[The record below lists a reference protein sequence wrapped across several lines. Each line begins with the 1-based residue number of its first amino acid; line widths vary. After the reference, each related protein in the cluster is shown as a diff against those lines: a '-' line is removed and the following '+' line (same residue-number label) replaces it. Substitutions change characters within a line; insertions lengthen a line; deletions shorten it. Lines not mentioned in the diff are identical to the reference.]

1 MIRKSLEERISI
13 YVLHMLINTL
23 FIWEQNGLKLHYP
36 TSWQYPLINYLDLAM
51 PLRPSIG
58 TLPPP
63 NSLFT
68 VCIRFKQENANLPEA
83 WEITAFSC
91 MYNVQ
96 ANFSYL
102 CMYAGRK
109 VGAYVYLA
117 NYHAVLCWVQD
128 VEWKKKTLIWL
139 TRKEHSTAVHK

>member
-68 VCIRFKQENANLPEA
+68 VCIRFKQENTDLPEA
-83 WEITAFSC
+83 WEIAEFTCSGYLFIS
-91 MYNVQ
+91 MYVR
-96 ANFSYL
+96 
-102 CMYAGRK
+102 RK
-109 VGAYVYLA
+109 ESWCVYLSCK
-117 NYHAVLCWVQD
+117 LSCIFMLSTGCWV
-128 VEWKKKTLIWL
+128 KKKKKNIDMVDTQG
-139 TRKEHSTAVHK
+139 A